1 MSFQTPHRLL
11 DLACQSLLR
20 DRALS
25 VGDLECLPADI
36 FPPLFMQAFLGRHR
50 ASLKAMVC
58 AWPFHYLPLGSLM
71 RTPQGRILEAVFDGL
86 DILLAQEVRPRRW
99 RLRVLDLRD
108 TGQHFWSRWSAARAE
123 ENLEDSEDLEDSE
136 TGPGAEGGAEGSSE
150 MQQPLA
156 ALEVFIDL
164 RFSNRIQDHFLTYV
178 ISWAKK
184 RERSLHLCCKTLEI
198 LGVPVRNIKSLAL
211 VQLSCIR
218 EVYVN
223 CPWNLSSLGTF
234 ASYLGQM
241 TNVESLCLSHIHL
254 PASKEEK
261 RVEEFHILRFTS
273 QFLRL
278 QHLRDLY
285 LESPA
290 FLTGHLDKLLSCLQT
305 RLEALS
311 ITDTLLTELDMV
323 RLYQC
328 PNLCQLINLDL
339 NGVCLTELDPE
350 LLSALLEKITATLED
365 LDLVYC
371 GIRDVYM
378 EAIVPALSRCHQLR
392 SLNLSG
398 NLLSLAAMD
407 KLLRHTT
414 GLRSLSLEQYPAPLE
429 TYDAHGALDLERF
442 DQICDELK
450 GILRDLGQSRTIQLS
465 TNPCPHCGKPVSS
478 ELKPIVFSCE
488 NPA

>member
-1 MSFQTPHRLL
+1 MSFQTPPRLL
-11 DLACQSLLR
+11 DLAGQSLLR
-20 DRALS
+20 DRVLS
-25 VGDLECLPADI
+25 ARDLECLPSDL
-36 FPPLFMQAFLGRHR
+36 FPPLFMQAFSGRHR
-50 ASLKAMVC
+50 ASLKTMVC
-58 AWPFHYLPLGSLM
+58 AWPFDYLPLGTLM
-71 RTPQGRILEAVFDGL
+71 KTPQGRTLQAVFDGL
-86 DILLAQEVRPRRW
+86 DILLAQKVRPRRW

-108 TGQHFWSRWSAARAE
+108 TGQDFWSRWSAARAE
-123 ENLEDSEDLEDSE
+123 GDSE
-136 TGPGAEGGAEGSSE
+136 TGPGAEGSSG
-150 MQQPLA
+150 MQQPLVP
-156 ALEVFIDL
+156 LEVFIDL

-178 ISWAKK
+178 ISWAKR
-184 RERSLHLCCKTLEI
+184 REGSLHLCCKTLDI
-198 LGVPVRNIKSLAL
+198 SGVPVRNIKSLAL
-211 VQLSCIR
+211 VQLSCIQ

-241 TNVESLCLSHIHL
+241 TNVQSLCLSHIHL
-254 PASKEEK
+254 PASREEK
-261 RVEEFHILRFTS
+261 RVEEFHIIRFTS

-305 RLEALS
+305 RLELFS
-311 ITDTLLTELDMV
+311 ITDTLLTELDMMHLS
-323 RLYQC
+323 RC
-328 PNLCQLINLDL
+328 PNLRQLTNLDL
-339 NGVCLTELDPE
+339 NGVCLTEFNPE
-350 LLSALLEKITATLED
+350 LLSTLLEKITATLED

-371 GIRDVYM
+371 GIRDVQV
-378 EAIVPALSRCHQLR
+378 EAIAPALSCCHQLR
-392 SLNLSG
+392 TLKLSG

-414 GLRSLSLEQYPAPLE
+414 GLRSLNLELYPAPME

-450 GILRDLGQSRTIQLS
+450 GLLRDLGQSRTIQLS

-478 ELKPIVFSCE
+478 ELKPIAFSCE